1 MKCTKIFIWKRRS
14 TETAIAIGMIMLLIS
29 TKIQQNRVSNNIDDN
44 NNINIIIDK
53 TLQLLPSRMQ
63 I

>member
-1 MKCTKIFIWKRRS
+1 MKCMKIFTWKSRS

-53 TLQLLPSRMQ
+53 NFQLLPSRIQ

>member
-1 MKCTKIFIWKRRS
+1 MKIFIWKSRS
-14 TETAIAIGMIMLLIS
+14 TEAAAAIGMIMLLIS

-53 TLQLLPSRMQ
+53 NFQLMPSRIQ

>member
-1 MKCTKIFIWKRRS
+1 MKCTKIFTWKSRS